1 MAKAL
6 LGELSCPQ
14 TGLVSLPIQKYKG
27 LFVTLMLA
35 WSSHFK
41 AYDKVYVMGEA
52 LSGELSSMWKGHV
65 MDHVY
70 K

>member
-1 MAKAL
+1 MAKVL

-41 AYDKVYVMGEA
+41 AYDKVYLCDGRGAVR
-52 LSGELSSMWKGHV
+52 
-65 MDHVY
+65 
-70 K
+70 